1 MAISWSSLQTTPG
14 VVGLPH
20 ATTRRRQRPRVGQLP
35 AGAAPSRVQA
45 SWLGVVPAAE
55 LRRLRLPFVPR
66 FLQDRRDLGVGDEA
80 LPALRVPVEEHP
92 DPVFLVGIAKDGRT
106 LRPVLLSLLGALGR
120 EDLLEAVEVLDLRRC
135 QDHLL
140 LLLWCRP
147 RRPGLEPMA
156 RCVCASTGY

>member
-1 MAISWSSLQTTPG
+1 
-14 VVGLPH
+14 
-20 ATTRRRQRPRVGQLP
+20 
-35 AGAAPSRVQA
+35 QA

-147 RRPGLEPMA
+147 RRRGSSRWRGE
-156 RCVCASTGY
+156 CVLPRDSFQSRGPAERSCHAPSMSTGRAANEHTGSRALNRRPS